1 MICNMKRRERKT
13 VLAFFLIQCYT
24 VGYQR
29 IYALKYR
36 EERFMKR
43 KIMALVLSMAMTASV
58 LAGCGTVGGDSA
70 KKSESQEAADNTQEE
85 DNTEKED
92 AESEDN
98 SEEKEDAAGTESA
111 DGKVYK
117 IGICQQLEHQALDA
131 ATEGFKAAL
140 VEKLGEGNVEF
151 DYQNAQGEQPNCAT
165 IATKFVNDNVDLIM
179 ANATTALQACAAA
192 TADIPVV
199 GTSVTDFVEAG
210 MVDSNDAPGRNVTGT
225 SDLAPIDQQIELLV
239 KLIPEADKVGI
250 MYCSA
255 EANSVFQAEKA
266 EEALDAKGISH
277 ERYTVADSN
286 DIQQVITKAVG
297 ECDVIYI
304 PTDNTIANN
313 MEGVKNVAV
322 PAGIPIIC
330 GEENMC
336 AGGGLATLSI
346 SYYNIGYNAGI
357 MAYEILTEGKNPAEM
372 PIQYADE
379 VVEKYNAEV
388 AEALKMEMPS
398 DMAVIGEE

>member
-1 MICNMKRRERKT
+1 
-13 VLAFFLIQCYT
+13 
-24 VGYQR
+24 
-29 IYALKYR
+29 
-36 EERFMKR
+36 MKR
-43 KIMALVLSMAMTASV
+43 KILALVLSMAMAATI
-58 LAGCGTVGGDSA
+58 LGGCGTVGGDSA
-70 KKSESQEAADNTQEE
+70 KQSEESKDAGDN
-85 DNTEKED
+85 KED
-92 AESEDN
+92 SSAGQEDAG
-98 SEEKEDAAGTESA
+98 STKEDGAAGAEDGNAEGAGST
-111 DGKVYK
+111 DGKIYK

-140 VEKLGEGNVEF
+140 IEKFGEGNVEF
-151 DYQNAQGEQPNCAT
+151 DYQNAQGEQANCAT
-165 IATKFVNDNVDLIM
+165 IATKFVNGNVDLIM

-210 MVDSNDAPGRNVTGT
+210 VVDSNDKPGRNVTGT
-225 SDLAPIDQQIELLV
+225 SDLAPIDQQIDLLAELV
-239 KLIPEADKVGI
+239 PDAKKVGI
-250 MYCSA
+250 LYCSA

-266 EEALDAKGISH
+266 EEALDKKGLSY
-277 ERYTVADSN
+277 ERFTVADSN
-286 DIQQVITKAVG
+286 DIQQVVANAVAAS
-297 ECDVIYI
+297 DVLYI

-313 MEGVKNVAV
+313 MEGVKNVTG

-357 MAYEILTEGKNPAEM
+357 MAYEILAEGKDPGEM

-379 VVEKYNAEV
+379 VTKKYNAEV
-388 AEALKMEMPS
+388 AEALKMEMPAE
-398 DMAVIGEE
+398 MEAIGKEE

>member
-1 MICNMKRRERKT
+1 
-13 VLAFFLIQCYT
+13 
-24 VGYQR
+24 
-29 IYALKYR
+29 
-36 EERFMKR
+36 MKR
-43 KIMALVLSMAMTASV
+43 KIMALIVSAAMAASM
-58 LAGCGTVGGDSA
+58 LAGCGTVGGDTS
-70 KKSESQEAADNTQEE
+70 KKEEEGQSSQSTERTEGKKEEEKLDDSVQEE
-85 DNTEKED
+85 LE
-92 AESEDN
+92 N
-98 SEEKEDAAGTESA
+98 S

-140 VEKLGEGNVEF
+140 VEKFGEGNVEF

-192 TADIPVV
+192 TADIPII

-210 MVDSNDAPGRNVTGT
+210 VVESNEAPGRNVTGT
-225 SDLAPIDQQIELLV
+225 SDLAPIDQQIELLATLV
-239 KLIPEADKVGI
+239 PDGKKVGI
-250 MYCSA
+250 LYCSS
-255 EANSVFQAEKA
+255 EANSVFQADQAEKA
-266 EEALDAKGISH
+266 LKVKGISYD
-277 ERYTVADSN
+277 RYTVSDSN
-286 DIQQVITKAVG
+286 DIQQVVTNAVA
-297 ECDVIYI
+297 ECDAIYI

-313 MEGVKNVAV
+313 MEGVKNVAG

-357 MAYEILTEGKNPAEM
+357 MAYEILTEGKNPWEM

-379 VVEKYNAEV
+379 VTKKYNAEV
-388 AEALKMEMPS
+388 AEALNMEMPS
-398 DMAVIGEE
+398 DMVEIGKEE